1 MEINFIAN
9 DIVYEVTEDNSY
21 LVGFADDKNEPK
33 EYVIVERAL
42 EFDEQDIKLGMDSYY
57 FEYSDQSNSGYGLCS
72 KVVIRQN
79 EIVFSVKHKYEDD
92 ITSITVSYKDNAIE
106 DINGVYPCSYRMRYT
121 PDRCSCRLPLT
132 FGSACF
138 WESFRYP
145 KVDMDRHCRRAW
157 QAEAN
162 PSRTAGTSR
171 RTSAGLFA
179 EARPPAASSWCV
191 PNTFRPVTTYAHT
204 LHTDDV
210 FLSASPQNTSCIA
223 PPSQMVAAGR

>member
-106 DINGVYPCSYRMRYT
+106 DINGKSSV
-121 PDRCSCRLPLT
+121 SCALKPRDCAPL
-132 FGSACF
+132 GLILA
-138 WESFRYP
+138 
-145 KVDMDRHCRRAW
+145 
-157 QAEAN
+157 
-162 PSRTAGTSR
+162 TALLAILKF
-171 RTSAGLFA
+171 AG
-179 EARPPAASSWCV
+179 
-191 PNTFRPVTTYAHT
+191 
-204 LHTDDV
+204 
-210 FLSASPQNTSCIA
+210 
-223 PPSQMVAAGR
+223 